1 MRAFI
6 SYFIKYP
13 ITANLLMFLIFVFG
27 IVGLNSLRSTFFPEM
42 ESRTILVQVVSA
54 GLSPLEIEESITKK
68 IEYKLEAVSGVK
80 NITSSSLENN
90 SSIYVEMERGANMY
104 IGLQNVNNAVD
115 QINFNVD
122 IDELFIRKIEFIM
135 PTISFSVSSDYDL
148 DYLKNKID
156 IIEDELKSVDG
167 ISEISITGLP
177 EKEIEISVSEK
188 KLLAYNLSLE
198 EINSAVIQ
206 NNINLTG
213 GKIEVNQN
221 QYLLRSNNKQNSSE
235 KIGGIIVRVNESG
248 SPLYL
253 KDVADIKDTWSKTS
267 IERYRNNKRSIN
279 ITISNTET
287 QDILFIANYVKNYVK
302 DFNLLNQNA
311 EAKILFD
318 ASTPLKQRINLLTK
332 NGAIG
337 FVLVLLFLTMFLH
350 PRVSFWVALSIPISF
365 LGMFFLA
372 PSAPITINMM
382 TMYAM
387 ILVIGILVDDGI
399 IIGEN
404 IIRKFEDGLNRYDAA
419 VEGTMEVFP
428 AVFAGVSTTAVAFLS
443 FFFFEGMMG
452 EFGWQMGFVVIVTLI
467 FSLVEG
473 AFILPAHIAYSKAL
487 DKKTKKNKISVFFNN
502 IINNFRDKYYRP
514 VLSIFLKRIYLG
526 YIFFISLFVVFVF
539 LLGVKFTFFPSVEL
553 DDLYV
558 EYKIKP
564 GSTIEKT
571 KIYGDKILEIVKNV
585 NQELEDSL
593 NTSIIRSKELKLG
606 PKSHTGQI
614 QLFLEAPED
623 RGIKAYDIVEKLRA
637 VLNDFEGLENL
648 IIGVGDPFGRPL
660 SFALLGN
667 NNKELEEASILF
679 VKKLKEIEGVS
690 AASTNYEYGPDEIN
704 FSLKEKAKSLGLTNY
719 QILYQVRQGF
729 FGTQVQDLQNNK
741 DEMKLW
747 IRYNEDEKNSFSSL
761 ESMKIK
767 TKKGIFPLN
776 ELVHFDIDNKI
787 VSINRKNGSKII
799 EIEGELASNTSYSSD
814 IISEVE
820 KNMFPSIQKKF
831 PSVKM
836 ELSGSSDEGTV
847 TANSMKKIMPVFGF
861 LILCIVLITFR
872 SKAQTFLVFLLMPF
886 TLVGV
891 YFGHVLHGMPISVL
905 SGFGVVALI
914 GVLVNDA
921 LVFITS
927 FNLRLK
933 KGESFLFALE
943 QTSLNR
949 FRPIILTTITTVFG
963 LLPLI
968 FEKSMQAQFLIP
980 MAISLSYGIIMATL
994 LTLLFLPI
1002 LLLTVNNLRLLISKS
1017 KNREDVE
1024 PAVKELRQRI

>member
-1 MRAFI
+1 MDRG
-6 SYFIKYP
+6 
-13 ITANLLMFLIFVFG
+13 TDM
-27 IVGLNSLRSTFFPEM
+27 
-42 ESRTILVQVVSA
+42 
-54 GLSPLEIEESITKK
+54 
-68 IEYKLEAVSGVK
+68 
-80 NITSSSLENN
+80 
-90 SSIYVEMERGANMY
+90 YV
-104 IGLQNVNNAVD
+104 GLQNVNNAVD
-115 QINFNVD
+115 QINFNIDV
-122 IDELFIRKIEFIM
+122 DELFVRKIEFIM
-135 PTISFSVSSDYDL
+135 PTISFSVSSNNDL
-148 DYLKNKID
+148 NYLKNKID

-167 ISEISITGLP
+167 ISEVSITGLP

-188 KLLAYNLSLE
+188 KLFSYNLSLE
-198 EINSAVIQ
+198 EINSAVLQ

-221 QYLLRSNNKQNSSE
+221 QYLLRSNNKQNSSNE
-235 KIGGIIVRVNESG
+235 ISDIIVRVNENG

-253 KDVADIKDTWSKTS
+253 RDIAEIKDTWSELS

-279 ITISNTET
+279 ITVSNTET
-287 QDILFIANYVKNYVK
+287 QDILFIANYVKNYVN
-302 DFNLLNQNA
+302 DFNLNNKNS

-318 ASTPLKQRINLLTK
+318 ASTPLKQRIDLLTK
-332 NGAIG
+332 NGIIG
-337 FVLVLLFLTMFLH
+337 FFLVLLFLTMFLH

-404 IIRKFEDGLNRYDAA
+404 IIRKFESGLNRYDAA

-487 DKKTKKNKISVFFNN
+487 DKNQKKNKISIFFNK
-502 IINNFRDKYYRP
+502 IINNLRDKYYKP
-514 VLSIFLKRIYLG
+514 LLKLFLKKIYLG
-526 YIFFISLFVVFVF
+526 YLFFIGLFVVFVF
-539 LLGVKFTFFPSVEL
+539 LTGVKFTFFPAIEL

-571 KIYGDKILEIVKNV
+571 KNYGDRILEIVNNV
-585 NQELEDSL
+585 NKELEDSL
-593 NTSIIRSKELKLG
+593 NTKIIRSKELKLG
-606 PKSHTGQI
+606 PKSHSGQI
-614 QLFLEAPED
+614 QLFLEAPEN
-623 RGIKAYDIVEKLRA
+623 RAIKAYDIVEKLREK
-637 VLNDFEGLENL
+637 LNNFDGLENL
-648 IIGVGDPFGRPL
+648 IIGIGDPFGKPL
-660 SFALLGN
+660 SFALLSDNG
-667 NNKELEEASILF
+667 KELEEASMLF
-679 VKKLKEIEGVS
+679 AKMLKGIEGVS
-690 AASTNYEYGPDEIN
+690 ASSTDYEYGPDEIN
-704 FSLKEKAKSLGLTNY
+704 FTLNNKAKSLGLTNY

-747 IRYNEDEKNSFSSL
+747 IRFDEEEKNSFSSL
-761 ESMKIK
+761 EALKIK
-767 TKKGIFPLN
+767 TSKGTFPLN
-776 ELVHFDIDNKI
+776 QLVNFNIDNKI
-787 VSINRKNGSKII
+787 VSINRKNGKKII
-799 EIEGELASNTSYSSD
+799 EIDGELASTDSYSSD
-814 IISEVE
+814 IIAEVE
-820 KNMFPSIQKKF
+820 KNVFPLIEKKY

-836 ELSGSSDEGTV
+836 ELAGSSDEGTV
-847 TANSMKKIMPVFGF
+847 TVNSMKKIMPVFSL

-891 YFGHVLHGMPISVL
+891 YFGHLLHGLPISVL

-933 KGESFLFALE
+933 KGESFFIALE
-943 QTSLNR
+943 QTSINR

-994 LTLLFLPI
+994 LTLLFLPV
-1002 LLLTVNNLRLLISKS
+1002 LLLTVNNLRLFISRNN
-1017 KNREDVE
+1017 NRELVE
-1024 PAVKELRQRI
+1024 PAVKELRKGI

>member
-1 MRAFI
+1 MKAFI

-42 ESRTILVQVVSA
+42 ESRTILVQAISA
-54 GLSPLEIEESITKK
+54 GLSPIEVEESITKK
-68 IEYKLEAVSGVK
+68 IENKLEAVSGVE
-80 NITSSSLENN
+80 NITSSSLENT
-90 SSIYVEMERGANMY
+90 SSIYIEMERGENMY
-104 IGLQNVNNAVD
+104 VGLQNVNNAVD

-135 PTISFSVSSDYDL
+135 PTISFSVSSDGDL
-148 DYLKNKID
+148 DYLKKKID
-156 IIEDELKSVDG
+156 IIEDELKSTNG
-167 ISEISITGLP
+167 ISEVSVTGLP
-177 EKEIEISVSEK
+177 EKEIEISISEK
-188 KLLAYNLSLE
+188 KLLAYNLTLN
-198 EINSAVIQ
+198 EISSAILQ

-221 QYLLRSNNKQNSSE
+221 EYLLRSNNKQNSSLE
-235 KIGGIIVRVNESG
+235 IENIIVRVNENG
-248 SPLYL
+248 SLLYL
-253 KDVADIKDTWSKTS
+253 KDIANVKENWSKS
-267 IERYRNNKRSIN
+267 LIERYRKNKRSVN

-287 QDILFIANYVKNYVK
+287 QDILFIANYVKDYVEK
-302 DFNLLNQNA
+302 FNLNNEKA

-318 ASTPLKQRINLLTK
+318 ASTPLKQRIDLLTK

-337 FVLVLLFLTMFLH
+337 FLLVLLFLTMFLH

-404 IIRKFEDGLNRYDAA
+404 IIRKFESGLNRYDAA

-487 DKKTKKNKISVFFNN
+487 DKKQKKNKLSIFFNN
-502 IINNFRDKYYRP
+502 IINSLRDKYYKP
-514 VLSIFLKRIYLG
+514 LLSIFLKRIYLG
-526 YIFFISLFVVFVF
+526 YLFFIGLFVIFVF
-539 LLGVKFTFFPSVEL
+539 LSGVKFTFFPSIEL

-564 GSTIEKT
+564 GSTLEKT
-571 KIYGDKILEIVKNV
+571 KDYGDELIKIV
-585 NQELEDSL
+585 NEVNSLLEDSL
-593 NTSIIRSKELKLG
+593 DTKVIRSKELKLG
-606 PKSHTGQI
+606 PKSHNGQI
-614 QLFLEAPED
+614 QLFLEAPEN
-623 RGIKAYDIVEKLRA
+623 RGIKAYEIVEKLRQN
-637 VLNDFEGLENL
+637 LNKVDGLENL
-648 IIGVGDPFGRPL
+648 IIGVGDPFGKPL

-667 NNKELEEASILF
+667 NSKDLEEASILF
-679 VKKLKEIEGVS
+679 SNGLKDIEGV
-690 AASTNYEYGPDEIN
+690 AASSTDYEYGPDEIN
-704 FSLKEKAKSLGLTNY
+704 FTLNEKAKSLGLTNY
-719 QILYQVRQGF
+719 QILSQVRQGF
-729 FGTQVQDLQNNK
+729 FGTQVQDIQKNK

-747 IRYNEDEKNSFSSL
+747 IRFSEKEKNSFSSL
-761 ESMKIK
+761 ESMKIR
-767 TKKGIFPLN
+767 TNKGLYPLT
-776 ELVHFDIDNKI
+776 ELVDFYIDNKI

-799 EIEGELASNTSYSSD
+799 EIEGELASENAYSSD

-820 KNMFPSIQKKF
+820 KKLFPIIKEKF
-831 PSVKM
+831 PSVRM
-836 ELSGSSDEGTV
+836 ELAGSSDEGTI

-891 YFGHVLHGMPISVL
+891 YFGHLLHGMPISVL

-933 KGESFLFALE
+933 KGESFLVALE
-943 QTSLNR
+943 ITSINR

-994 LTLLFLPI
+994 LTLLFLPV
-1002 LLLTVNNLRLLISKS
+1002 LLLTVNNIRLFISRNKS
-1017 KNREDVE
+1017 REDVE
-1024 PAVKELRQRI
+1024 PAVKELKNML

>member
-1 MRAFI
+1 MKALI

-27 IVGLNSLRSTFFPEM
+27 VVGLNSLRSTFFPEM
-42 ESRTILVQVVSA
+42 ESRTILVQAISA

-80 NITSSSLENN
+80 NITSSSLENT
-90 SSIYVEMERGANMY
+90 SSIYVEMDRGSDMY
-104 IGLQNVNNAVD
+104 VALQNVNNAVD
-115 QINFNVD
+115 QISFNTE
-122 IDELFIRKIEFIM
+122 IDEMFIRKIEFIM
-135 PTISFSVSSDYDL
+135 PTISFSVSSNKDL

-156 IIEDELKSVDG
+156 IIEDDLKSVDG
-167 ISEISITGLP
+167 ISEVSITGLP

-188 KLLAYNLSLE
+188 KLLAYNMSLD
-198 EINSAVIQ
+198 EINSAVLQ
-206 NNINLTG
+206 NNINLSG

-221 QYLLRSNNKQNSSE
+221 QYLLRSNNKQNSSL
-235 KIGGIIVRVNESG
+235 KLRDIIIRVDENG

-253 KDVADIKDTWSKTS
+253 KDVADIKDTWSKSS
-267 IERYRNNKRSIN
+267 IERYRKNKRSIN
-279 ITISNTET
+279 VTISNTET
-287 QDILFIANYVKNYVK
+287 QDILFIANHVK
-302 DFNLLNQNA
+302 DYVSKFNENNNDTD
-311 EAKILFD
+311 AKILFD
-318 ASTPLKQRINLLTK
+318 ASTPLKQRIDLLTK
-332 NGAIG
+332 NGVIG
-337 FVLVLLFLTMFLH
+337 FFLVLLFLTMFLH

-404 IIRKFEDGLNRYDAA
+404 IIRKFESGLNRYDAA

-467 FSLVEG
+467 FSLIEG

-487 DKKTKKNKISVFFNN
+487 DKKTKKNKISLFFNN
-502 IINNFRDKYYRP
+502 IINTFRDKYYKP
-514 VLSIFLKRIYLG
+514 LLSLFLKRIYIG
-526 YIFFISLFVVFVF
+526 YLFFIGLFIVFVF
-539 LLGVKFTFFPSVEL
+539 LSGVKFTFFPSVEL

-558 EYKIKP
+558 EFKIKP

-571 KIYGDKILEIVKNV
+571 KIYGDELLSIVNKV
-585 NQELEDSL
+585 NNELEDSL
-593 NTSIIRSKELKLG
+593 NSPVIRSKELKLG

-614 QLFLEAPED
+614 QLFLEAPEK
-623 RGIKAYDIVEKLRA
+623 RGIRAYDIVEKLRSN
-637 VLNDFEGLENL
+637 LNGFDGLENL
-648 IIGVGDPFGRPL
+648 IIGVGDPFGKPL
-660 SFALLGN
+660 SFALLSN
-667 NNKELEEASILF
+667 NSDDLEKASLLF
-679 VKKLKEIEGVS
+679 SKKLKEIEGVA
-690 AASTNYEYGPDEIN
+690 AASTNYEFGPDEIN
-704 FSLKEKAKSLGLTNY
+704 FTLNEKAKSLGLTNY

-729 FGTQVQDLQNNK
+729 FGTQVQDLQKNK
-741 DEMKLW
+741 DELKLW
-747 IRYNEDEKNSFSSL
+747 IRFDEDEKNSFSSL
-761 ESMKIK
+761 ENMKIK
-767 TKKGIFPLN
+767 TEKGIFPLS
-776 ELVHFDIDNKI
+776 ELVKFQIDNKI

-820 KNMFPSIQKKF
+820 SKMFPEIQKKY
-831 PSVKM
+831 PSVRM

-847 TANSMKKIMPVFGF
+847 TANSMKKIMPVFAL
-861 LILCIVLITFR
+861 LILCIVLVTFR

-891 YFGHVLHGMPISVL
+891 YFGHLLHGMPISVL

-933 KGESFLFALE
+933 KGESFLSALE
-943 QTSLNR
+943 ITSINR

-994 LTLLFLPI
+994 LTLLFLPV
-1002 LLLTVNNLRLLISKS
+1002 LLLTVNNLRLVISKT
-1017 KNREDVE
+1017 KIRESVE
-1024 PAVKELRQRI
+1024 PAVKELRKKI

>member
-1 MRAFI
+1 MKAFI

-42 ESRTILVQVVSA
+42 QSRTILVQVISA
-54 GLSPLEIEESITKK
+54 GLSPLEVEESITKK

-80 NITSSSLENN
+80 NITSSSLENT
-90 SSIYVEMERGANMY
+90 SSIYVEMERGSDMY
-104 IGLQNVNNAVD
+104 VGLQNVNNAVD
-115 QINFNVD
+115 QINFNTD
-122 IDELFIRKIEFIM
+122 IDELFIRKIEFVM

-148 DYLKNKID
+148 DYLKTKID
-156 IIEDELKSVDG
+156 LIEDELKSVDG

-188 KLLAYNLSLE
+188 KLLAFNLSLE
-198 EINSAVIQ
+198 EINSAVLQ

-221 QYLLRSNNKQNSSE
+221 QYLLRSNNKHNSIG
-235 KIGGIIVRVNESG
+235 KIGDIIVRVNESG

-253 KDVADIKDTWSKTS
+253 KDVAQIKDTWSTLS
-267 IERYRNNKRSIN
+267 IERYRENKRSIN
-279 ITISNTET
+279 ITVSNTET
-287 QDILFIANYVKNYVK
+287 QDILFIANYVKDYVK
-302 DFNLLNQNA
+302 KFNNNNSKS

-318 ASTPLKQRINLLTK
+318 ASTPLKQRIDLLTK
-332 NGAIG
+332 NGVIG
-337 FVLVLLFLTMFLH
+337 FMLVLLFLTMFLH

-404 IIRKFEDGLNRYDAA
+404 IIRKFESGLNRYDAA

-487 DKKTKKNKISVFFNN
+487 DKKRKKNKISIFFNN
-502 IINNFRDKYYRP
+502 IINLFRDKYYKP
-514 VLSIFLKRIYLG
+514 VLHLFLKRIYLG
-526 YIFFISLFVVFVF
+526 YVFFIGLFIVFVF
-539 LLGVKFTFFPSVEL
+539 LSGVKFTFFPSVEL
-553 DDLYV
+553 DDLYI

-564 GSTIEKT
+564 GSTLEKT
-571 KIYGDKILEIVKNV
+571 KSYGDQMLEIVKNI
-585 NQELEDSL
+585 NKELEDSL
-593 NTSIIRSKELKLG
+593 NTKIIRSKELKIG

-614 QLFLEAPED
+614 QLFLEAPES
-623 RGIKAYDIVEKLRA
+623 RGVKAYDIVGKLRA
-637 VLNDFEGLENL
+637 GLNDFNGLENL
-648 IIGVGDPFGRPL
+648 IIGIGDPFGKPL

-667 NNKELEEASILF
+667 NIKDLEQASILF
-679 VKKLKEIEGVS
+679 SEKLKEIEGV
-690 AASTNYEYGPDEIN
+690 AASSIDYEYGPDEIN
-704 FSLKEKAKSLGLTNY
+704 LTLKDKAKSLGLTNY

-729 FGTQVQDLQNNK
+729 FGTQVQDLQKNK

-747 IRYNEDEKNSFSSL
+747 IRYDENEKNSFSSL
-761 ESMKIK
+761 ENMKIK
-767 TKKGIFPLN
+767 TEKGLFPLS
-776 ELVHFDIDNKI
+776 ELVYFDIDKKI
-787 VSINRKNGSKII
+787 ISVNRKNGRKII

-820 KNMFPSIQKKF
+820 KTMFPLIQEKY
-831 PSVKM
+831 PSVRM
-836 ELSGSSDEGTV
+836 ELAGSSDEGTV
-847 TANSMKKIMPVFGF
+847 TVNSMKKIMPVFSL

-891 YFGHVLHGMPISVL
+891 YFGHLLHGMPISVL

-933 KGESFLFALE
+933 KGESFFIALE
-943 QTSLNR
+943 KTSINR

-994 LTLLFLPI
+994 LTLLFLPV
-1002 LLLTVNNLRLLISKS
+1002 LLLTVNNFRLLISKN
-1017 KNREDVE
+1017 KNRENVE
-1024 PAVKELRQRI
+1024 PAVKELRQKI

>member
-1 MRAFI
+1 MKGFI

-27 IVGLNSLRSTFFPEM
+27 VVGLNSLRSTFFPEM
-42 ESRTILVQVVSA
+42 ESRTILVQVISA
-54 GLSPLEIEESITKK
+54 GLSPLEVEESITKK

-80 NITSSSLENN
+80 NITSSSLENT

-104 IGLQNVNNAVD
+104 VGLQNVNNAVD
-115 QINFNVD
+115 QINFNND
-122 IDELFIRKIEFIM
+122 IDELFIRKIEFVM

-156 IIEDELKSVDG
+156 IIEDEIKSVDG

-188 KLLAYNLSLE
+188 KLLAFNISLE
-198 EINSAVIQ
+198 EINSAIIQ

-221 QYLLRSNNKQNSSE
+221 QYLLRSNNKKNSSK
-235 KIGGIIVRVNESG
+235 KIGDIIIRVNENG

-253 KDVADIKDTWSKTS
+253 RDIAEIKDTWSESS
-267 IERYRNNKRSIN
+267 IERYRENKRSIN
-279 ITISNTET
+279 ITVSNTET
-287 QDILFIANYVKNYVK
+287 QDILFIANYVKDYVK
-302 DFNLLNQNA
+302 DFNKTNQNTKA
-311 EAKILFD
+311 EILFD
-318 ASTPLKQRINLLTK
+318 ASTPLKQRIDLLTK
-332 NGAIG
+332 NGVIG
-337 FVLVLLFLTMFLH
+337 FLLVLLFLTMFLH

-404 IIRKFEDGLNRYDAA
+404 IIRKFESGLNRYDAA

-452 EFGWQMGFVVIVTLI
+452 EFGWQMGFVVIATLI

-487 DKKTKKNKISVFFNN
+487 DKKKKKNKISVFFNN
-502 IINNFRDKYYRP
+502 IINLLRDKYYKP
-514 VLSIFLKRIYLG
+514 VLHLFLKRIYLG
-526 YIFFISLFVVFVF
+526 YTFFIGLFIVFVF
-539 LLGVKFTFFPSVEL
+539 LSGVKFTFFPSIEL
-553 DDLYV
+553 DDLYI

-571 KIYGDKILEIVKNV
+571 KNHGDQILEIVKNV

-593 NTSIIRSKELKLG
+593 NTKIIRSKELKLG

-614 QLFLEAPED
+614 QLFLEAPES
-623 RGIKAYDIVEKLRA
+623 RGIKAYDIVQELRSN
-637 VLNDFEGLENL
+637 LNDFDGLENL
-648 IIGVGDPFGRPL
+648 IIGIGDPFGKPL

-667 NNKELEEASILF
+667 NNKDLEEASILF
-679 VKKLKEIEGVS
+679 AKKLKEIEGV
-690 AASTNYEYGPDEIN
+690 AASSTNYEYGPDEIN
-704 FSLKEKAKSLGLTNY
+704 FTLKNKAKSLGLTNY

-729 FGTQVQDLQNNK
+729 FGTQVQDLQKNK

-747 IRYNEDEKNSFSSL
+747 IRYDEDEKNSFSYL
-761 ESMKIK
+761 ENMKIK
-767 TKKGIFPLN
+767 TKKGLFPLN
-776 ELVHFDIDNKI
+776 ELVNFDIDNKI
-787 VSINRKNGSKII
+787 ISVNRKNGSKII
-799 EIEGELASNTSYSSD
+799 EIEGELSSDNSYSSD

-820 KNMFPSIQKKF
+820 NNMFPLIQEKY
-831 PSVKM
+831 PSVRM
-836 ELSGSSDEGTV
+836 ELAGSSDEGTV
-847 TANSMKKIMPVFGF
+847 TANSMKKIMPVFSL

-872 SKAQTFLVFLLMPF
+872 SKAQTFLVFILMPF

-891 YFGHVLHGMPISVL
+891 YFGHLLHGMPISVL

-933 KGESFLFALE
+933 RGESFFTALE
-943 QTSLNR
+943 QTSINR

-994 LTLLFLPI
+994 LTLLFLPV
-1002 LLLTVNNLRLLISKS
+1002 LLLTVNNFRLFITKS
-1017 KNREDVE
+1017 KNRENVE
-1024 PAVKELRQRI
+1024 PAVKELRRQI

>member
-1 MRAFI
+1 MKGFI

-27 IVGLNSLRSTFFPEM
+27 VVGLYSLRSTFFPEM
-42 ESRTILVQVVSA
+42 ESRTILVQVISG
-54 GLSPLEIEESITKK
+54 GLSPIEVEESITKK

-80 NITSSSLENN
+80 NITSSSLENT
-90 SSIYVEMERGANMY
+90 SSIYVEMERGSNMY
-104 IGLQNVNNAVD
+104 VGLQNVNNAVD
-115 QINFNVD
+115 QINFNVV

-135 PTISFSVSSDYDL
+135 PTISFSISSDYDL
-148 DYLKNKID
+148 DYLKKKID
-156 IIEDELKSVDG
+156 IIEDDLKSVDG
-167 ISEISITGLP
+167 ISEVSITGLP

-188 KLLAYNLSLE
+188 KLLAFNLSLE
-198 EINSAVIQ
+198 EINSAIIQ

-221 QYLLRSNNKQNSSE
+221 EYLIRSNNKQNSSKE
-235 KIGGIIVRVNESG
+235 IGDIIIRVNQNG

-253 KDVADIKDTWSKTS
+253 RDIAEIKDTWSAIS
-267 IERYRNNKRSIN
+267 IERYRDNKRSIN
-279 ITISNTET
+279 ITVSNTET
-287 QDILFIANYVKNYVK
+287 QDILFIADYVKNYVK
-302 DFNLLNQNA
+302 NFNSTNTNS

-318 ASTPLKQRINLLTK
+318 ASTPLKQRIELLTK
-332 NGAIG
+332 NGIIG

-487 DKKTKKNKISVFFNN
+487 DKTKKKNKISIFFNK
-502 IINNFRDKYYRP
+502 IINNFRDKFYKP
-514 VLSIFLKRIYLG
+514 ILSLFLKRIYIG
-526 YIFFISLFVVFVF
+526 YIFFIGSFIVFVF
-539 LLGVKFTFFPSVEL
+539 LTGVKFTFFPSVEL

-571 KIYGDKILEIVKNV
+571 KSYGDQILEIIEDINK
-585 NQELEDSL
+585 ELEDSL
-593 NTSIIRSKELKLG
+593 STTVIRSKELKLG

-614 QLFLEAPED
+614 QLFLEAPEN
-623 RGIKAYDIVEKLRA
+623 RGIKAYDIVGKLREN
-637 VLNDFEGLENL
+637 LNNFDGLENL
-648 IIGVGDPFGRPL
+648 IIGVGDPFGKPL
-660 SFALLGN
+660 SFALLGT
-667 NNKELEEASILF
+667 NNKELEQASILF
-679 VKKLKEIEGVS
+679 SKKLKEIEGV
-690 AASTNYEYGPDEIN
+690 AASSINYEYGPDEIN
-704 FSLKEKAKSLGLTNY
+704 FSLKEKARSLGLTNY
-719 QILYQVRQGF
+719 EILYQVRQGF
-729 FGTQVQDLQNNK
+729 FGTKVQDLQSNK

-747 IRYNEDEKNSFSSL
+747 IRYDEDEKNSFSSL
-761 ESMKIK
+761 ENMKIK

-787 VSINRKNGSKII
+787 ISINRKNGSKII
-799 EIEGELASNTSYSSD
+799 EIEGELASNTSYSSN

-820 KNMFPSIQKKF
+820 NNMFPLIQKQY
-831 PSVKM
+831 PSVRM
-836 ELSGSSDEGTV
+836 ELAGSSDEGTV
-847 TANSMKKIMPVFGF
+847 TLNSMKKIMPVFSL

-891 YFGHVLHGMPISVL
+891 YFGHLLHDMPISVL
-905 SGFGVVALI
+905 SAFGVVALI

-927 FNLRLK
+927 FNIRLK
-933 KGESFLFALE
+933 RGESFLDALE
-943 QTSLNR
+943 QTSINR

-994 LTLLFLPI
+994 LTLLFLPV
-1002 LLLTVNNLRLLISKS
+1002 LLLTVNNLRLLVSKS
-1017 KNREDVE
+1017 KNRENVE
-1024 PAVKELRQRI
+1024 PAVKELKRNT

>member
-1 MRAFI
+1 
-6 SYFIKYP
+6 
-13 ITANLLMFLIFVFG
+13 MFLIFVFG

>member
-90 SSIYVEMERGANMY
+90 SSIYVEMERGSNMY

-302 DFNLLNQNA
+302 DFNLLNQNT

-526 YIFFISLFVVFVF
+526 YIFFISLFIVFVF

-614 QLFLEAPED
+614 QLFLEAPEE
-623 RGIKAYDIVEKLRA
+623 RGIRAYDIVEKLRA

-729 FGTQVQDLQNNK
+729 FGTQVQDLQKNK

-747 IRYNEDEKNSFSSL
+747 IRYNENEKNSFSSL

-767 TKKGIFPLN
+767 TEKGIFPLN

-787 VSINRKNGSKII
+787 ISINRKNGSKII

-891 YFGHVLHGMPISVL
+891 YFGHLLHGMPISVL

-943 QTSLNR
+943 QTSINR

>member
-1 MRAFI
+1 MKAFI

-42 ESRTILVQVVSA
+42 ESRTILVQAISA
-54 GLSPLEIEESITKK
+54 GLSPIEVEESITKK
-68 IEYKLEAVSGVK
+68 IENKLEAVSGVE
-80 NITSSSLENN
+80 NITSSSLENT
-90 SSIYVEMERGANMY
+90 SSIYIEMERGENMY
-104 IGLQNVNNAVD
+104 VGLQNVNNAVD

-135 PTISFSVSSDYDL
+135 PTISFSVSSDEDL
-148 DYLKNKID
+148 DYLKKKID
-156 IIEDELKSVDG
+156 IIEDELKSTNG
-167 ISEISITGLP
+167 ISEVSVTGLP

-188 KLLAYNLSLE
+188 KLLAYNLTLN
-198 EINSAVIQ
+198 EISSAVLQ

-221 QYLLRSNNKQNSSE
+221 EYLLRSNNKQNSSLE
-235 KIGGIIVRVNESG
+235 IENIIVRVNENG

-253 KDVADIKDTWSKTS
+253 KDIANVKENWSKS
-267 IERYRNNKRSIN
+267 LIERYRKNKRSVN

-287 QDILFIANYVKNYVK
+287 QDILFIANYVKDYVEK
-302 DFNLLNQNA
+302 FNLNNEKA

-318 ASTPLKQRINLLTK
+318 ASTPLKQRIDLLTK

-337 FVLVLLFLTMFLH
+337 FLLVLLFLTMFLH

-404 IIRKFEDGLNRYDAA
+404 IIRKFESGLNRYDAA

-487 DKKTKKNKISVFFNN
+487 DKKQRKNKLSIFFNN
-502 IINNFRDKYYRP
+502 IINSLRDKYYKP
-514 VLSIFLKRIYLG
+514 LLSIFLKRIYLG
-526 YIFFISLFVVFVF
+526 YLFFIGLFVIFVF
-539 LLGVKFTFFPSVEL
+539 LSGVKFTFFPSIEL

-564 GSTIEKT
+564 GSTLEKT
-571 KIYGDKILEIVKNV
+571 KDYGDELIKIV
-585 NQELEDSL
+585 NEVNSLLEDSL
-593 NTSIIRSKELKLG
+593 DTKVIRSKELKLG
-606 PKSHTGQI
+606 PKSHNGQI
-614 QLFLEAPED
+614 QLFLEAPEN
-623 RGIKAYDIVEKLRA
+623 RGIKAYEIVEKLRQN
-637 VLNDFEGLENL
+637 LNKVDGLENL
-648 IIGVGDPFGRPL
+648 IIGVGDPFGKPL

-667 NNKELEEASILF
+667 NSKDLEEASILF
-679 VKKLKEIEGVS
+679 SNGLKDIEGV
-690 AASTNYEYGPDEIN
+690 AASSTDYEYGPDEIN
-704 FSLKEKAKSLGLTNY
+704 FTLNEKAKSLGLTNY
-719 QILYQVRQGF
+719 QILSQVRQGF
-729 FGTQVQDLQNNK
+729 FGTQVQDLQKNK

-747 IRYNEDEKNSFSSL
+747 IRFSEKEKNSFSSL
-761 ESMKIK
+761 ESMKIR
-767 TKKGIFPLN
+767 TNKGLYPLT
-776 ELVHFDIDNKI
+776 ELVDFNIDNKI

-799 EIEGELASNTSYSSD
+799 EIEGELASENAYSSD

-820 KNMFPSIQKKF
+820 KKLFPIIKEKY
-831 PSVKM
+831 PSVRM
-836 ELSGSSDEGTV
+836 ELAGSSDEGTI

-891 YFGHVLHGMPISVL
+891 YFGHLLHGMPISVL

-933 KGESFLFALE
+933 KGESFLVALE
-943 QTSLNR
+943 ITSINR

-994 LTLLFLPI
+994 LTLLFLPV
-1002 LLLTVNNLRLLISKS
+1002 LLLTVNNIRLFISRNKS
-1017 KNREDVE
+1017 REEVE
-1024 PAVKELRQRI
+1024 PAVKELKNML

>member
-1 MRAFI
+1 MKSFI

-27 IVGLNSLRSTFFPEM
+27 VVGLNSLRSTFFPEM
-42 ESRTILVQVVSA
+42 ESRTILVQVISA
-54 GLSPLEIEESITKK
+54 GLSPLEVEEAITKK

-80 NITSSSLENN
+80 NITSSSLENT
-90 SSIYVEMERGANMY
+90 SSIYVEMDRGVDMY
-104 IGLQNVNNAVD
+104 VGLQNVNNAVD

-122 IDELFIRKIEFIM
+122 VDELFVRKIEFIM
-135 PTISFSVSSDYDL
+135 PTISFSVSSNNNL
-148 DYLKNKID
+148 NYLKNKID

-167 ISEISITGLP
+167 ISEVSITGLP

-188 KLLAYNLSLE
+188 KLLSYNLSLE
-198 EINSAVIQ
+198 EINSAVLQ

-221 QYLLRSNNKQNSSE
+221 QYLLRSNNKQNSSDE
-235 KIGGIIVRVNESG
+235 ISDIIVRVNENG

-253 KDVADIKDTWSKTS
+253 RDVAEIKDTWSDLS

-279 ITISNTET
+279 ITVSNTET
-287 QDILFIANYVKNYVK
+287 QDILFIANYVKNYVN
-302 DFNLLNQNA
+302 DFNLNNKNS

-318 ASTPLKQRINLLTK
+318 ASTPLKQRIDLLTK
-332 NGAIG
+332 NGIIG
-337 FVLVLLFLTMFLH
+337 FFLVLLFLTMFLH

-404 IIRKFEDGLNRYDAA
+404 IIRKFESGLNRYDAA

-487 DKKTKKNKISVFFNN
+487 DKNQRKNKISIFFNK
-502 IINNFRDKYYRP
+502 IINNLRDKYYKP
-514 VLSIFLKRIYLG
+514 LLKLFLKRIYLG
-526 YIFFISLFVVFVF
+526 YLFFIGLFVVFVF
-539 LLGVKFTFFPSVEL
+539 LTGVKFTFFPAIEL

-558 EYKIKP
+558 EYKIKS

-571 KIYGDKILEIVKNV
+571 KTYGDRILEIVNNV
-585 NQELEDSL
+585 NKELEDSL
-593 NTSIIRSKELKLG
+593 NTKIIRSKELKLG
-606 PKSHTGQI
+606 PKSHAGQI
-614 QLFLEAPED
+614 QLFLEAPEN
-623 RGIKAYDIVEKLRA
+623 RAIKAYDIVEKLREN
-637 VLNDFEGLENL
+637 LNDFDGLENL
-648 IIGVGDPFGRPL
+648 IIGIGDPFGKPL
-660 SFALLGN
+660 SFALLSDNG
-667 NNKELEEASILF
+667 KELEEASMLF
-679 VKKLKEIEGVS
+679 AKMLKGIEGVS
-690 AASTNYEYGPDEIN
+690 ASSTDYEYGPDEIN
-704 FSLKEKAKSLGLTNY
+704 FTLNNKAKSLGLTNY

-747 IRYNEDEKNSFSSL
+747 IRFDEEEKNSFSSL
-761 ESMKIK
+761 EALKIK
-767 TKKGIFPLN
+767 TSKGIFPLN
-776 ELVHFDIDNKI
+776 QLVNFDIDNKI
-787 VSINRKNGSKII
+787 VSINRKNGKKII
-799 EIEGELASNTSYSSD
+799 EIDGELASTDSYSSD

-820 KNMFPSIQKKF
+820 KNVFPLIEKKY

-836 ELSGSSDEGTV
+836 ELAGSSDEGTV
-847 TANSMKKIMPVFGF
+847 TVNSMKKIMPVFAL

-872 SKAQTFLVFLLMPF
+872 SKAQTFLVFILMPF

-891 YFGHVLHGMPISVL
+891 YFGHLLHGLPISVL

-933 KGESFLFALE
+933 KGESFFTALE
-943 QTSLNR
+943 QTSINR

-994 LTLLFLPI
+994 LTLLFLPV
-1002 LLLTVNNLRLLISKS
+1002 LLLTVNNLRLFISKNN
-1017 KNREDVE
+1017 NRELVE
-1024 PAVKELRQRI
+1024 PAVKELRKEI

>member
-1 MRAFI
+1 MKGLI

-27 IVGLNSLRSTFFPEM
+27 IVGLNSLRATFFPEM
-42 ESRTILVQVVSA
+42 ESRTILVQAISA
-54 GLSPLEIEESITKK
+54 GLSPLEVEESITKK
-68 IEYKLEAVSGVK
+68 VEYKLEAVSGVK
-80 NITSSSLENN
+80 NITSSSLENT
-90 SSIYVEMERGANMY
+90 SSIYVEMERGSNMY
-104 IGLQNVNNAVD
+104 VGLQNVNNAVD

-122 IDELFIRKIEFIM
+122 IDELFIRKVEFIM
-135 PTISFSVSSDYDL
+135 PTISFSVSSNSNL
-148 DYLKNKID
+148 EYLKNKID
-156 IIEDELKSVDG
+156 LIEDELKSVDG

-188 KLLAYNLSLE
+188 KLLAFNLSFE

-221 QYLLRSNNKQNSSE
+221 QYLLRSNNKQNSSK
-235 KIGGIIVRVNESG
+235 KIGDIIIRVNKSG

-253 KDVADIKDTWSKTS
+253 RDVAEIKDTWSKSS
-267 IERYRNNKRSIN
+267 IERYRDNKKSIN
-279 ITISNTET
+279 ITVSNTET
-287 QDILFIANYVKNYVK
+287 QDILFIAGYVKDYVKNLNK
-302 DFNLLNQNA
+302 NNQNI

-318 ASTPLKQRINLLTK
+318 ASTPLKQRIDLLTK
-332 NGAIG
+332 NGVIG
-337 FVLVLLFLTMFLH
+337 FLLVLLFLTMFLH

-404 IIRKFEDGLNRYDAA
+404 IIRKFEGGLNRYDAA

-452 EFGWQMGFVVIVTLI
+452 EFGWQMGFVVIATLI

-473 AFILPAHIAYSKAL
+473 AFILPAHIAYSNAL
-487 DKKTKKNKISVFFNN
+487 DKNEKKNKISVFFNN
-502 IINNFRDKYYRP
+502 VINTFRDKYYKP
-514 VLSIFLKRIYLG
+514 VLSFFLKRIYIG
-526 YIFFISLFVVFVF
+526 YIFFISLFIVFVF
-539 LLGVKFTFFPSVEL
+539 LSGVKFTFFPSVEL
-553 DDLYV
+553 DDLYI

-571 KIYGDKILEIVKNV
+571 KDYGDQILEVVKNI
-585 NQELEDSL
+585 NKELEDSL
-593 NTSIIRSKELKLG
+593 NTTIFRSKELKLG

-614 QLFLEAPED
+614 QLFLEAPES
-623 RGIKAYDIVEKLRA
+623 RGIKAYDIVERLRA
-637 VLNDFEGLENL
+637 SLNKFEGLENL
-648 IIGVGDPFGRPL
+648 IIGVGDPFGKPL

-667 NNKELEEASILF
+667 NTKDLEEASILF
-679 VKKLKEIEGVS
+679 AKKLKDIKGV
-690 AASTNYEYGPDEIN
+690 AASSTNYEYGPDEIN
-704 FSLKEKAKSLGLTNY
+704 FTLKEKAKSLGLTNY
-719 QILYQVRQGF
+719 QILFQVRQGF
-729 FGTQVQDLQNNK
+729 FGTQVQDLQKDK

-747 IRYNEDEKNSFSSL
+747 IRYDEDEKNSFSSL
-761 ESMKIK
+761 ETMKIK
-767 TKKGIFPLN
+767 TAKGIFPLN
-776 ELVHFDIDNKI
+776 ELVNFDIDNKI

-820 KNMFPSIQKKF
+820 QNMFPLIQSRY
-831 PSVKM
+831 PSVRM
-836 ELSGSSDEGTV
+836 ELAGSSDEGTV
-847 TANSMKKIMPVFGF
+847 TANSMKKIMPVFAL

-872 SKAQTFLVFLLMPF
+872 SKAQTFLVFILMPF

-891 YFGHVLHGMPISVL
+891 YFGHLLHGMPISVL

-933 KGESFLFALE
+933 NGDSFLSALE
-943 QTSLNR
+943 QTSINR

-994 LTLLFLPI
+994 LTLLFLPV
-1002 LLLTVNNLRLLISKS
+1002 LLLTVNNFRLLISRT
-1017 KNREDVE
+1017 KNRENVE
-1024 PAVKELRQRI
+1024 PAVKELRKKI

>member
-1 MRAFI
+1 MKAFI

-42 ESRTILVQVVSA
+42 ESRTILVQAISA
-54 GLSPLEIEESITKK
+54 GLSPIEVEESITKK
-68 IEYKLEAVSGVK
+68 IENKLEAVSGVE
-80 NITSSSLENN
+80 NITSSSLENT
-90 SSIYVEMERGANMY
+90 SSIYIEMERGENMY
-104 IGLQNVNNAVD
+104 VGLQNVNNAVD

-135 PTISFSVSSDYDL
+135 PTISFSVSSDGGL
-148 DYLKNKID
+148 DYLKKKID
-156 IIEDELKSVDG
+156 IIEDELKSTNG
-167 ISEISITGLP
+167 ISEVSVTGLP

-188 KLLAYNLSLE
+188 KLLAYNLTLN
-198 EINSAVIQ
+198 EISSAILQ

-221 QYLLRSNNKQNSSE
+221 EYLLRSNNKQNSSLE
-235 KIGGIIVRVNESG
+235 IENIIVRVNENG

-253 KDVADIKDTWSKTS
+253 KDIANVKENWSKS
-267 IERYRNNKRSIN
+267 LIERYRKNKRSVN

-287 QDILFIANYVKNYVK
+287 QDILFIANYVKDYVEK
-302 DFNLLNQNA
+302 FNLNNEKA

-318 ASTPLKQRINLLTK
+318 ASTPLKQRIDLLTK

-337 FVLVLLFLTMFLH
+337 FLLVLLFLTMFLH

-404 IIRKFEDGLNRYDAA
+404 IIRKFESGLNRYDAA

-487 DKKTKKNKISVFFNN
+487 DKKQKKNKLSIFFNN
-502 IINNFRDKYYRP
+502 IINSLRDKYYKP
-514 VLSIFLKRIYLG
+514 LLSIFLKRIYLG
-526 YIFFISLFVVFVF
+526 YLFFIGLFVIFVF
-539 LLGVKFTFFPSVEL
+539 LSGVKFTFFPSIEL

-564 GSTIEKT
+564 GSTLEKT
-571 KIYGDKILEIVKNV
+571 KDYGDELIKIV
-585 NQELEDSL
+585 NEVNSLLEDSL
-593 NTSIIRSKELKLG
+593 DTKVIRSKELKLG
-606 PKSHTGQI
+606 PKSHNGQI
-614 QLFLEAPED
+614 QLFLEAPEN
-623 RGIKAYDIVEKLRA
+623 RGIKAYEIVEKLRQN
-637 VLNDFEGLENL
+637 LNKVDGLENL
-648 IIGVGDPFGRPL
+648 IIGVGDPFGKPL

-667 NNKELEEASILF
+667 NSKDLEEASILF
-679 VKKLKEIEGVS
+679 SNGLKDIEGV
-690 AASTNYEYGPDEIN
+690 AASSTDYEYGPDEIN
-704 FSLKEKAKSLGLTNY
+704 FTLNEKAKSLGLTNY
-719 QILYQVRQGF
+719 QILSQVRQGF
-729 FGTQVQDLQNNK
+729 FGTQVQDIQKNK

-747 IRYNEDEKNSFSSL
+747 IRFSEKEKNSFSSL
-761 ESMKIK
+761 ESMKIR
-767 TKKGIFPLN
+767 TNKGLYPLT
-776 ELVHFDIDNKI
+776 ELVDFNIDNKI

-799 EIEGELASNTSYSSD
+799 EIEGELASENAYSSD

-820 KNMFPSIQKKF
+820 KKLFPIIKEKY
-831 PSVKM
+831 PSVRM
-836 ELSGSSDEGTV
+836 ELAGSSDEGTI

-891 YFGHVLHGMPISVL
+891 YFGHLLHGMPISVL

-933 KGESFLFALE
+933 KGESFLVALE
-943 QTSLNR
+943 ITSINR

-994 LTLLFLPI
+994 LTLLFLPV
-1002 LLLTVNNLRLLISKS
+1002 LLLTVNNIRLFISRNKS
-1017 KNREDVE
+1017 REEVE
-1024 PAVKELRQRI
+1024 PAVKELKNML